1 MSAIRLAVSRWLE
14 LVRGFGMT
22 DPGELLQAGRVSVWV
37 RWFGLACCLAEV
49 NYRVEYGALSHIL
62 NNFYVLGFMAV
73 NGYVHYLIH
82 RTGQAKPVWLLGLSV
97 MDLAGIS
104 FSTSLSGGFSSPYF
118 PLYFFMVAMF
128 AWVFSAPRHALAW
141 TTLVVVVYVTLCV
154 SVEPGL
160 DIAEKEERGLFYRV
174 VALYLVSGAVC
185 LVTGFERSRRIKGL
199 DRERELHRQRTEL
212 SQTIHDNSA
221 QWAYMTGLGIQGAME
236 VADKSNDALMARL
249 RVAADLARSAMWELR
264 HPIDGGQIFRGE
276 DLGLVLET
284 HAATF
289 TTISS
294 VPAELVQ
301 EGADPPMSTINRSL
315 LFSIAHN
322 ALTNVMRHAQANRVV
337 IDLDYSDGQ
346 VRLSVSD
353 DGIGLPPD
361 YEAKGHG
368 FRNMRADA
376 RRMGGELEVQSN
388 GEGCGTT
395 VTCVVPHEA
404 ATGEE

>member
-1 MSAIRLAVSRWLE
+1 MSAMHPAVSRLRE
-14 LVRGFGMT
+14 FVRGFGLT
-22 DPGELLQAGRVSVWV
+22 DPEELLQAGVVSVWV

-73 NGYVHYLIH
+73 NRYVHHLMR

-118 PLYFFMVAMF
+118 PLYFFVVAMF

-154 SVEPGL
+154 AVEPGL

-185 LVTGFERSRRIKGL
+185 LVTGFERSRRIRGL
-199 DRERELHRQRTEL
+199 NRERELHRQRIDI
-212 SQTIHDNSA
+212 SQTIHDTTA
-221 QWAYMTGLGIQGAME
+221 QWAYMMGLSIQGAME
-236 VADKSNDALMARL
+236 LADRSNDRLLARL
-249 RVAADLARSAMWELR
+249 GVAADLTKSAMWDLR

-276 DLGLVLET
+276 ELGPVLEA

-301 EGADPPMSTINRSL
+301 KGTDPPMLTTDRSL

-322 ALTNVMRHAQANRVV
+322 ALTNVMRHAQASRVV
-337 IDLDYSDGQ
+337 INLDYFEDE

-353 DGIGLPPD
+353 DGVGLPPD
-361 YEAKGHG
+361 YETRGHG

-376 RRMGGELEVQSN
+376 ERMGGDLEVKSN
-388 GEGCGTT
+388 GSGGGTT
-395 VTCVVPHEA
+395 VTCAVPYRA
-404 ATGEE
+404 PTGG